1 MLAGRV
7 DGQGSRDDK
16 GVGSATAKAL
26 RRRVRLY
33 TYLSLCQRQRSDSHL
48 LCRLKF
54 LPLSPDAQQLAFRST
69 NMSRTIESLQQVIV
83 GLYPLSTRP
92 PTYRADI
99 NIRNMTEESLLPNTF
114 SCKRLRDLD
123 KQFARA
129 AALAWNDTLKPLDKK
144 LSKYIDGKP
153 IRIVSFLSVLTEKRL
168 LLIHHT
174 DV

>member
-1 MLAGRV
+1 
-7 DGQGSRDDK
+7 
-16 GVGSATAKAL
+16 
-26 RRRVRLY
+26 
-33 TYLSLCQRQRSDSHL
+33 
-48 LCRLKF
+48 
-54 LPLSPDAQQLAFRST
+54 
-69 NMSRTIESLQQVIV
+69 MSRTIESLQQVIV

-153 IRIVSFLSVLTEKRL
+153 IRIVSSLPSSFRVVFSPSYGTDAVFCWLPGREPSSVWNHGHGSSSREQWAQGAQR
-168 LLIHHT
+168 
-174 DV
+174 V